1 MRTRLQFTHKENHST
16 YFCTFIKNNDMNK
29 IAIITGASRGI
40 GKSISLG
47 LAEKGYKC
55 LLIAR
60 SESDLRKRSEE
71 IQKKYPQSPV
81 PETYICDFLQSNQIK
96 NTLKKITSTYK
107 NIDILVNNAG
117 VYKSGSI
124 EHELEDFKDLL
135 EVNLSAPF
143 LFLKAIAPVMKKQGY
158 GYIFN
163 IASRAA
169 KIGFEGSGF
178 YSSSKFAL
186 LGLSESLY
194 RELTKF
200 NIKITAICPSYVNTE
215 MAFEAGAQ
223 ITAEEMIQTEDISN
237 TLDYLLKLSKN
248 AHVREVV
255 IECGKTIV

>member
-1 MRTRLQFTHKENHST
+1 MKKKT
-16 YFCTFIKNNDMNK
+16 

-40 GKSISLG
+40 GRAISLS
-47 LAEKGYKC
+47 LAKKDYKC

-60 SESDLRKRSEE
+60 SKEALQDLANEIKTSYPNSSEAE
-71 IQKKYPQSPV
+71 I
-81 PETYICDFLQSNQIK
+81 YICDLSDAEMVN
-96 NTLKKITSTYK
+96 NTLSQITGKYK

-124 EHELEDFKDLL
+124 EHSLDDFKDLL
-135 EVNLSAPF
+135 DVNLSAPF
-143 LFLKAIAPVMKKQGY
+143 LLLKAIAPIMKKQGY

-194 RELTKF
+194 RKLAKS
-200 NIKITAICPSYVNTE
+200 NIKVTALCPSYVNTN
-215 MAFEAGAQ
+215 MALEAGAE
-223 ITAEEMIQTEDISN
+223 IKAEEMIQPEDLAN
-237 TLDYLLKLSKN
+237 TIHYLLNLSKDVY
-248 AHVREVV
+248 VREMV
-255 IECGKTIV
+255 IECRKRII